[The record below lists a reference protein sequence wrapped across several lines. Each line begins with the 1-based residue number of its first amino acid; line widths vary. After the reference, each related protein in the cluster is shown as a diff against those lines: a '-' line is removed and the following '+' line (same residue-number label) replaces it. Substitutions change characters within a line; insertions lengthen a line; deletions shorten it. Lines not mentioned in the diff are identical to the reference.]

1 MLCCTYVYTHIAVK
15 CTTGPYT
22 TTICG
27 VLFKNCSITLSA
39 DFKKFALGFGPML
52 YFLLQ
57 KIFAKSG
64 IGVWHGFWLMLDFD
78 MTRCDVCCLA

>member
-27 VLFKNCSITLSA
+27 VFFKNCSITLSA
-39 DFKKFALGFGPML
+39 DFKKFALGFGM
-52 YFLLQ
+52 
-57 KIFAKSG
+57 
-64 IGVWHGFWLMLDFD
+64 GFWAKAGL
-78 MTRCDVCCLA
+78 